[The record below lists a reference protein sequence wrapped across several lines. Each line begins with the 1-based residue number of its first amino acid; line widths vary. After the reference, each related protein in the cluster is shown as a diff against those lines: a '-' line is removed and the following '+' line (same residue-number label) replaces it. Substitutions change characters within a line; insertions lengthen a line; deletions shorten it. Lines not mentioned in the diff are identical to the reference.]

1 MWLTVK
7 LLLGRRCLLQVSENE
22 KVFMLK
28 RLVSK
33 QLHVPE
39 KQQRLL
45 FRGQVLA
52 DNKRL
57 SDYCIG
63 PNSTLNVIIRPLE
76 KTSPETPSQPRS
88 QSLWPQLNQILLK
101 HFSPQDAENVLRRL
115 REDHRKSLQRMN
127 LDDLERISKVLVP
140 EGKHSGATGSTRES
154 KGDMEPRRNMKCN
167 LAHKDGFKREKSPAT
182 ILRVSP
188 TNEKVDE
195 LQE

>member
-39 KQQRLL
+39 KQQWLL

-63 PNSTLNVIIRPLE
+63 PNSTLNVILRPME
-76 KTSPETPSQPRS
+76 KASPERPSQPQPQPQPDSYS
-88 QSLWPQLNQILLK
+88 QTVWPQLTQILDK
-101 HFSPQDAENVLRRL
+101 HFNPGDARKVLSRL
-115 REDHRKSLQRMN
+115 KEEYKECFQRMN
-127 LDDLERISKVLVP
+127 LDDIERISKVLLP
-140 EGKHSGATGSTRES
+140 EEKHPEASGSTLQS
-154 KGDMEPRRNMKCN
+154 KGDKKPRGDMKCP
-167 LAHKDGFKREKSPAT
+167 LAPMDGLTAEKKSG
-182 ILRVSP
+182 
-188 TNEKVDE
+188 K
-195 LQE
+195 

>member
-63 PNSTLNVIIRPLE
+63 PNSTLNVILRPME
-76 KTSPETPSQPRS
+76 KASPERPSQSPSQTQSPSQPQFPPQF
-88 QSLWPQLNQILLK
+88 QSLWPQLGQILAK
-101 HFSPQDAENVLRRL
+101 HFSPQDAEKVLNRLKEEHRRC
-115 REDHRKSLQRMN
+115 LQQMS
-127 LDDLERISKVLVP
+127 LDDLERISKLLVP
-140 EGKHSGATGSTRES
+140 DGKQEEASGSSVQS
-154 KGDMEPRRNMKCN
+154 KGDMEPRGDRKCN
-167 LAHKDGFKREKSPAT
+167 VAPKEGFKPEKSPG
-182 ILRVSP
+182 
-188 TNEKVDE
+188 K
-195 LQE
+195 

>member
-63 PNSTLNVIIRPLE
+63 PNSTLNVILRPLE
-76 KTSPETPSQPRS
+76 KASPERPSQSPS
-88 QSLWPQLNQILLK
+88 PSPSPSPSLWPQLAQILNK
-101 HFSPQDAENVLRRL
+101 HFSPQDAEKVLNRL
-115 REDHRKSLQRMN
+115 KEEQKKCLQRMS
-127 LDDLERISKVLVP
+127 LDDIERISKLLSP
-140 EGKHSGATGSTRES
+140 GGKFSAASGSRVQY
-154 KGDMEPRRNMKCN
+154 KGDMEPQGDSKYNP
-167 LAHKDGFKREKSPAT
+167 ATKDGLKSEKSPG
-182 ILRVSP
+182 
-188 TNEKVDE
+188 K
-195 LQE
+195 

>member
-63 PNSTLNVIIRPLE
+63 PNSTLNVILRPLE
-76 KTSPETPSQPRS
+76 KASPERSSQPQSPSQS
-88 QSLWPQLNQILLK
+88 LSLWPQVKQVLAK
-101 HFSPQDAENVLRRL
+101 HFSPQDVEKVFSHLK
-115 REDHRKSLQRMN
+115 EEHKKCLQQMS
-127 LDDLERISKVLVP
+127 LDDLERLSKLLFS
-140 EGKHSGATGSTRES
+140 EGKHPGASGSSIQS
-154 KGDMEPRRNMKCN
+154 KGNLEPRGDTKCN
-167 LAHKDGFKREKSPAT
+167 LAPKDGLKPEKSPG
-182 ILRVSP
+182 
-188 TNEKVDE
+188 K
-195 LQE
+195 

>member
-28 RLVSK
+28 RLVST

-45 FRGQVLA
+45 FKGQVLA

-63 PNSTLNVIIRPLE
+63 PNSTLNVILRPLE
-76 KTSPETPSQPRS
+76 KASPERPSQPQSPSQS
-88 QSLWPQLNQILLK
+88 QSLWPQLTQILTK
-101 HFSPQDAENVLRRL
+101 HFSLQDAEKVLNHLKEEHKKRL
-115 REDHRKSLQRMN
+115 QQMS
-127 LDDLERISKVLVP
+127 LDDLERISKFLFP
-140 EGKHSGATGSTRES
+140 EGRHPGTSGSTVQS
-154 KGDMEPRRNMKCN
+154 KGDMEPRGDMKCN
-167 LAHKDGFKREKSPAT
+167 LVPKDGLKPEKSP
-182 ILRVSP
+182 S
-188 TNEKVDE
+188 K
-195 LQE
+195 